1 MGAGRRGAGLEVGSL
16 LEEYEKL
23 AQPAR
28 RGVLSRGPISTNLCF
43 YVRGRTWLVELGRR
57 RFALFALGNSKN
69 TWPSRQTPAP
79 GLKAKPRYVIYLFK
93 AAIGQETTIKHT
105 F

>member
-1 MGAGRRGAGLEVGSL
+1 MLGLEVGSL

-43 YVRGRTWLVELGRR
+43 YVRGRTWLVSWGEGDLHYLLLEIARILGPQDKPQ
-57 RFALFALGNSKN
+57 L
-69 TWPSRQTPAP
+69 PA
-79 GLKAKPRYVIYLFK
+79 
-93 AAIGQETTIKHT
+93 
-105 F
+105 